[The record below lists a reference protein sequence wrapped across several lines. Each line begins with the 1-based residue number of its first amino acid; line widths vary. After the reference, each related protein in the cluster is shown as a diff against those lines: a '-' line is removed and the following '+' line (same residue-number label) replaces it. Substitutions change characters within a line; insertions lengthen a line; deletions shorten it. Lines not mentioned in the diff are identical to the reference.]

1 MKAITVRQPWAHAIV
16 HLGKTVENRTWKSSY
31 RGPLLIH
38 AASTMTREEYRR
50 FAEFMEEERIGRVPN
65 RHELQLGGIIGMA
78 EMVACVSAST
88 SRWFFGP
95 NAFVL
100 RNAKPVPFIPM
111 PGRLNLFDVD
121 PAMLK
126 KVAA

>member
-1 MKAITVRQPWAHAIV
+1 MKCLSIKQPWAWAILHA
-16 HLGKTVENRTWKSSY
+16 GKDIENRSWKTDY

-121 PAMLK
+121 QKKKK